1 MKILIAE
8 DDLVSRSFLSK
19 FLSKYGECDLVVD
32 GLETIDAFLI
42 ALKEGKPYHMICL
55 DIMMPKVDGVKTL
68 KAIRD
73 LEKQY
78 GVLPKKRSKIIMT
91 TALAEA
97 QLVRTA
103 FEYGCHAYATKPID
117 TIKFI
122 EVMEK
127 LGLIGADSAA
137 EKEDSRTNASPRKS
151 AEPSLSKEKPED
163 NQKNPPVKSADHD
176 EKGKNTP
183 KRGMRK
189 KDSVLTMGNAAG
201 LDDGYFKSVCALPDH
216 QIEVT
221 MGTGTTIQ
229 FDFGTRLNTA
239 RFGAL
244 LDEELFQSVHTDG
257 DYLIFDKA
265 GRMPVKITASEF
277 MDLVLIDRTK

>member
-42 ALKEGKPYHMICL
+42 ALKEGKPYQMICL

-103 FEYGCHAYATKPID
+103 FEYGCQAYATKPID
-117 TIKFI
+117 TKKLL

-127 LGLIGADSAA
+127 LGLIGENIGPDKEESHLGAA
-137 EKEDSRTNASPRKS
+137 PRKGTE
-151 AEPSLSKEKPED
+151 AKAKPEETPYSLFFNGAD
-163 NQKNPPVKSADHD
+163 ND

-189 KDSVLTMGNAAG
+189 KESVLTMGDVANSA
-201 LDDGYFKSVCALPDH
+201 DDGYFKNVCALPDH

-239 RFGAL
+239 RFGML
-244 LDEELFQSVHTDG
+244 MDEELFESVRTDG

>member
-1 MKILIAE
+1 
-8 DDLVSRSFLSK
+8 
-19 FLSKYGECDLVVD
+19 
-32 GLETIDAFLI
+32 
-42 ALKEGKPYHMICL
+42 
-55 DIMMPKVDGVKTL
+55 
-68 KAIRD
+68 
-73 LEKQY
+73 
-78 GVLPKKRSKIIMT
+78 MT

-103 FEYGCHAYATKPID
+103 FEYGCQAYATKPID
-117 TIKFI
+117 TKKFI

-127 LGLIGADSAA
+127 LGLIGADNTA

-151 AEPSLSKEKPED
+151 AESSFSKA
-163 NQKNPPVKSADHD
+163 KSEECRENAVGKIPDSS

-183 KRGMRK
+183 KRGMHK
-189 KDSVLTMGNAAG
+189 KDSLLTMGDAAN
-201 LDDGYFKSVCALPDH
+201 LEDDGYFKSVCALPDY

-244 LDEELFQSVHTDG
+244 RDEELFGSVSTDG